1 MKKIT
6 ILLSATLLSFSVLQ
20 AQQKALPASQQNASL
35 VSLSKENT
43 VFVYVDFLSGL
54 DDLLT
59 TVPAQQFR
67 NNVTA
72 FAKLNQVFPVPSAIM
87 GDEGDYRGS
96 FYPEI
101 KTHVTNSSKVFHR
114 TTPTG
119 YTPEFA
125 AWLKNTKRNN
135 IVIGGI
141 SIDNCTLHTA
151 LDLLRNGYNVF
162 VMIDVSSTNNK
173 LAEDAALQRLTKA
186 GAILTTWIATASE
199 MVKDWNSKEGSHLTQ
214 FVLMPHMAASTVG
227 EAKDPSDDMK

>member
-1 MKKIT
+1 MKKVIV
-6 ILLSATLLSFSVLQ
+6 LSVAVPLMLGSLN
-20 AQQKALPASQQNASL
+20 AQQKTSAVSQQNPAL
-35 VSLSKENT
+35 VSLSKDNT

-59 TVPAQQFR
+59 TVPAKQFR

-87 GDEGDYRGS
+87 GDEGEYRGS

-101 KTHVTNSSKVFHR
+101 KTYITNGAKIFQR

-125 AWLKNTKRNN
+125 TWLKNTKRKN
-135 IVIGGI
+135 VLIGGI
-141 SIDNCTLHTA
+141 SIDNCTLHTT

-173 LAEDAALQRLTKA
+173 LAEDAALQRLVKA
-186 GAILTTWIATASE
+186 GAVLTTWIAAASE
-199 MVKDWNSKEGSHLTQ
+199 MVKDWNSKEGAHLMQ
-214 FVLMPHMAASTVG
+214 FVMMPHMAASTVG
-227 EAKDPSDDMK
+227 EAKDPSADMK